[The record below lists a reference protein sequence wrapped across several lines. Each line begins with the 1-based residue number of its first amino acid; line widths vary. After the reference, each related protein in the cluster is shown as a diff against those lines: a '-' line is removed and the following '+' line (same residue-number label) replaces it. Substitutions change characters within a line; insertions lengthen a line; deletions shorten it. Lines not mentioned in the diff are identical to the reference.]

1 MTILTSIML
10 TVTVTAALIMIPRV
24 YGSWLQIM
32 ESAEAGD
39 IDKLISLQAQ
49 QNSWVIRHFI
59 CALLA
64 LALVIGMK
72 YCPDMGAPE
81 QMFGVTAAY
90 SALSFVLAFIESIL
104 AQKISTLSMG
114 LMQPLKERI
123 NRNQL

>member
-1 MTILTSIML
+1 ML
-10 TVTVTAALIMIPRV
+10 TVTVTVTLIMIPRI

-39 IDKLISLQAQ
+39 IDKLIALQAQ

-64 LALVIGMK
+64 LALVICLQ
-72 YCPDMGAPE
+72 YCPDLGAEE
-81 QMFGVTAAY
+81 QILGVTAAY
-90 SALSFVLAFIESIL
+90 SALSFVLAFIESIP
-104 AQKISTLSMG
+104 AQKISNLSMS
-114 LMQPLKERI
+114 LMQPLKEGL